1 MAAAAPAQGVAA
13 QANVGPNVVMNANA
27 GGLGAVEDD
36 EDGVNGGQRDILD
49 WFYVASRI
57 LVWTISPIQIIA
69 SQTENSLT
77 F

>member
-36 EDGVNGGQRDILD
+36 DDGVNEPAVGPNG
-49 WFYVASRI
+49 
-57 LVWTISPIQIIA
+57 
-69 SQTENSLT
+69 ECKSL
-77 F
+77 FMLLPLIMFA

>member
-1 MAAAAPAQGVAA
+1 MAAAAPDQGAAA

-36 EDGVNGGQRDILD
+36 EGEGGNGGQRDILD

-57 LVWTISPIQIIA
+57 LVKSYTVFGNTNNCSYC
-69 SQTENSLT
+69 
-77 F
+77 